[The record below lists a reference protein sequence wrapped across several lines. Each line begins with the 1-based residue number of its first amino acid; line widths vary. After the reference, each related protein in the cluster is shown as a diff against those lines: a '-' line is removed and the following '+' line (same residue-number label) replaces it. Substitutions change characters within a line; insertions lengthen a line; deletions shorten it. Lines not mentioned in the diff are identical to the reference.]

1 MSLATVWYV
10 LIAVLFVGYFFLEGF
25 DYGVGILVPWLGR
38 TDGERRAIWATIG
51 PVWDAN
57 EVWLITAAG
66 ALFAAFPAWYASL
79 FSGFYPFLA
88 LVLGALIVRGV
99 GLEFR
104 SKRDESRWRSGWDWG
119 IAVSSAVLAAAWG
132 FVMGAML
139 HGVPIDQFGNLV
151 GGVAPLFTPYSL
163 VGALASLLL
172 FTLHGALYLTLK
184 APPPLAERAR
194 HAAFRVGGP
203 ATAAY
208 FLFVIMSYFYSDFAH
223 KLGVDPGAIPILAG
237 LSMVAVR
244 VVLPRPY
251 PLLAF
256 FLTGTT
262 IILST
267 VSVFLALWPRVM
279 ISSLNPAW
287 SLTVSQAA
295 ANPYSLKVMS
305 ITALFILPI
314 VLAYQAWTY
323 WVFRQRV
330 GMTDTFHY

>member
-1 MSLATVWYV
+1 MLPTVWFV

-25 DYGVGILVPWLGR
+25 DYGVGVWMPVLGR
-38 TDGERRAIWATIG
+38 TDGERRAILATIG

-79 FSGFYPFLA
+79 FSGFYPLLA
-88 LVLGALIVRGV
+88 LILGALIVRGV

-104 SKRDESRWRSGWDWG
+104 SKGDEGRWRRTWDAAIATASGF
-119 IAVSSAVLAAAWG
+119 LAAAWG
-132 FVMGAML
+132 FLMGALL
-139 HGVPIDQFGNLV
+139 HGVPIDRAGDLV
-151 GGVAPLFTPYSL
+151 GGIGAVVTPYAL
-163 VGALASLLL
+163 EGALASLLL
-172 FTLHGALYLTLK
+172 FSLHGALYLTLK

-194 HAAFRVGGP
+194 RAAFRVGGA

-208 FLFVIMSYFYSDFAH
+208 FLFVVMSYFYSDFAR

-244 VVLPRPY
+244 FALLRRTL
-251 PLLAF
+251 LLAF
-256 FLTGTT
+256 FLNGVT

-267 VSVFLALWPRVM
+267 VSVFLTLWPRVM

-287 SLTVSQAA
+287 SLTVAGAA
-295 ANPYSLKVMS
+295 ANPYSLSVMS
-305 ITALFILPI
+305 ITAVVILPV

-330 GMTDTFHY
+330 GAGDTFHY